1 MSKTKYFPSAWLAP
15 YLGIIHSKSH
25 LVTVLNY
32 PKCSQNLRNTANVP
46 TKIWFINIKLRLLAS
61 VKVFIILKYVWFEVL
76 LFISFIYSLSLDK
89 SRSYRKITQRVFAVI
104 LITLWEQ
111 EVRGLRWISKKRQR
125 GGRWSGPGWFWL
137 VVDKPRHTLF
147 QVWCSGK
154 LCNPVGACVRSAWID
169 YTNAHLVILTTVGK
183 VPDFWLLSGTW
194 FFVED

>member
-32 PKCSQNLRNTANVP
+32 SKCSQNLRNTANVP
-46 TKIWFINIKLRLLAS
+46 NKIWFINK
-61 VKVFIILKYVWFEVL
+61 VKVVSFSKSLYYLEICWIWNLIF
-76 LFISFIYSLSLDK
+76 FISFIYSLSLDK
-89 SRSYRKITQRVFAVI
+89 SRNYRKITQRVFVVI

-137 VVDKPRHTLF
+137 VVDKSRHTLF
-147 QVWCSGK
+147 QVWCSEK
-154 LCNPVGACVRSAWID
+154 LCNSDGA
-169 YTNAHLVILTTVGK
+169 
-183 VPDFWLLSGTW
+183 
-194 FFVED
+194 